1 MTSEEQEPD
10 TLEMVEA
17 TVEDLTEVEEEEE
30 EETTEAEESN
40 APNDVIKHAVFNK
53 YETVYDATFDELHL
67 PAEVCEEMRQTWQAL
82 ISKMGSREAVGEAIY
97 DTIMDEAP
105 GLKQF
110 FKSPKSVFALRFS
123 NGMNSMLSELD
134 SPSSFKKVVET
145 YGFMHLDFA
154 VTVPRV
160 ELVREAIISVAD
172 MELGGS
178 FTDRSRQC
186 FTLLLN
192 YIGGAFVFVLRELAD
207 RIRII
212 QRSWQQVNKKE
223 TLENALLPEG
233 ADKDPRKPEEEGE
246 ESSPQADNNAN
257 KDSKKARV
265 QTKPNPD
272 QEQQR
277 SSFMV
282 GAKNNKNPAM
292 QVPTD
297 FSGMFMFNA
306 AVMGFAETAWMNL
319 VLDRFDNIASNIANT
334 SRVQEECF
342 VLSLCLAKLPD
353 PSSLSL
359 PDFRAV
365 MLAALRSLIPD
376 EWDMNHEVAWNW
388 LWENVERVVSSTV
401 PLPQPYEKAVRS
413 FMFGLQEEQLQ
424 TIRIKT
430 YADFFTR
437 CPAGQEYFK
446 QSTTRLYFILDKI
459 NEMTVEMFAS
469 PLKLVEDISALGL
482 RHVGYGVPIEL
493 IPTFVACVSDT
504 IAEFTTDDMA
514 PKAYSWCLTL
524 ISKIL
529 SRVIM
534 EGSTVVMKAINT
546 NSEVELKKAI
556 SLAPRGQRARQ
567 LLEVSVGTQ
576 SISPLYWAIDSG
588 SLSVANAIIEDLL
601 IIRADRDV
609 YYYGCDALFTRH
621 PEVIHR
627 ICNSAPT
634 LLSPLFDGLIWRSR
648 LTSHGFR
655 RVNYYVK
662 HLIQDADGN
671 FNQALQWLCTHGDA
685 KITSH
690 PVVCLAA
697 DTVWFRFAVFYF
709 ILGRFYFLLTALV
722 FATSQAFLFHHDYK
736 ETFEENIVTLC
747 CRVFIYLGCLPSM
760 MFNLTRKL
768 YGDFKQGSVTR
779 VCGCCPMPDSLRSF
793 QVVGQLGLMWT
804 FVFMFALEPITY
816 CVNSRAASNY
826 ELFSVLC
833 PEGQQIMDV
842 YSILSSIALL
852 IYWFLLTDFSLL
864 SMRVSAF
871 LLVCFYLISEVV
883 LFVLALTFLILAFS
897 TAISALNH
905 HIEDFE
911 TVPAWM
917 RALLQISLG
926 MFPNTHYDDFQVEV
940 TVLVAISVF
949 VALVFI
955 FLVNLLIAQLN
966 QAYHNMFEDIY
977 GNARL
982 TRAAVIVQ
990 VMAQVPRKR
999 WQNFLK
1005 RLAFD
1010 QPLEFNEGDVGIAGG
1025 IQILEPAS
1033 AKIVTSDAVKRY
1045 GGSTAPTMPWP
1056 VEETANLTDEDRF
1069 DRLEKMIAKV
1079 TSARGKDRRRGGS
1092 AAGSKASHLGSSMG
1106 SSNASS

>member
-1 MTSEEQEPD
+1 MEFLPAERSESLSGGRENTMTSEEQEPD

-40 APNDVIKHAVFNK
+40 APNGVVKHAVFNK

-67 PAEVCEEMRQTWQAL
+67 PAEVCDEMRQTWQAL

-233 ADKDPRKPEEEGE
+233 ADKDPSKPEEEGE
-246 ESSPQADNNAN
+246 ESSPQADSNAN

-401 PLPQPYEKAVRS
+401 PLPRPYEKAVRS

-493 IPTFVACVSDT
+493 IPPFVACLSDT

-556 SLAPRGQRARQ
+556 SLAPRGQRAKQ

-662 HLIQDADGN
+662 HLIQ
-671 FNQALQWLCTHGDA
+671 
-685 KITSH
+685 
-690 PVVCLAA
+690 
-697 DTVWFRFAVFYF
+697 
-709 ILGRFYFLLTALV
+709 
-722 FATSQAFLFHHDYK
+722 
-736 ETFEENIVTLC
+736 
-747 CRVFIYLGCLPSM
+747 
-760 MFNLTRKL
+760 
-768 YGDFKQGSVTR
+768 
-779 VCGCCPMPDSLRSF
+779 
-793 QVVGQLGLMWT
+793 
-804 FVFMFALEPITY
+804 
-816 CVNSRAASNY
+816 
-826 ELFSVLC
+826 
-833 PEGQQIMDV
+833 
-842 YSILSSIALL
+842 
-852 IYWFLLTDFSLL
+852 
-864 SMRVSAF
+864 
-871 LLVCFYLISEVV
+871 
-883 LFVLALTFLILAFS
+883 
-897 TAISALNH
+897 
-905 HIEDFE
+905 
-911 TVPAWM
+911 
-917 RALLQISLG
+917 
-926 MFPNTHYDDFQVEV
+926 
-940 TVLVAISVF
+940 
-949 VALVFI
+949 
-955 FLVNLLIAQLN
+955 
-966 QAYHNMFEDIY
+966 
-977 GNARL
+977 
-982 TRAAVIVQ
+982 
-990 VMAQVPRKR
+990 
-999 WQNFLK
+999 
-1005 RLAFD
+1005 
-1010 QPLEFNEGDVGIAGG
+1010 
-1025 IQILEPAS
+1025 
-1033 AKIVTSDAVKRY
+1033 
-1045 GGSTAPTMPWP
+1045 
-1056 VEETANLTDEDRF
+1056 
-1069 DRLEKMIAKV
+1069 
-1079 TSARGKDRRRGGS
+1079 
-1092 AAGSKASHLGSSMG
+1092 
-1106 SSNASS
+1106 